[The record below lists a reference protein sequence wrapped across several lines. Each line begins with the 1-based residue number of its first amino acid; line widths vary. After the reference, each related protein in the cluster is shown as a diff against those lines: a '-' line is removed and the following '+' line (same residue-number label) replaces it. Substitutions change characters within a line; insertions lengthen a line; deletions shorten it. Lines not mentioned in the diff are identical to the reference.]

1 MRLARSYEDS
11 RRAPRWNRERIAS
24 ESREA
29 AMGAGQ
35 VCLWI
40 LSLPLPAMEEALG
53 RAKVEAIKERASR
66 ATGHHY

>member
-1 MRLARSYEDS
+1 
-11 RRAPRWNRERIAS
+11 
-24 ESREA
+24 
-29 AMGAGQ
+29 MGAGQ